1 METDDSSDD
10 DREGLLVRAAHDL
23 LGDLEPA
30 VIRGLL
36 ERPEAFRETVR
47 RVIERDEPLLGSA
60 AEPALTIEEGRRR
73 LDAARV
79 ARTAPT
85 TPTVGATEL
94 VRRLE
99 VSSRQTL
106 HDRVARGELVGFDL
120 AGKTRFPIDQF
131 DDRGRVLP
139 GIGEV
144 LAAFSALGDTYAAWR
159 WMTRPN
165 AALDDRTPLERLR
178 DDDPE
183 RVVEV
188 TAAAAAE
195 RDGAYR

>member
-23 LGDLEPA
+23 LGGLEPA
-30 VIRGLL
+30 VIRELL

-47 RVIERDEPLLGSA
+47 RIIEHDEPLPEG

-79 ARTAPT
+79 PRTTPT

-94 VRRLE
+94 VRRLPE

-106 HDRVARGELVGFDL
+106 YDRVARGELVGFDL

-165 AALDDRTPLERLR
+165 TALDDRTPLERLR

-183 RVVEV
+183 RVLEV